1 MTRGLYSDP
10 FLKALLENEPKLAQ
24 EFLEAISNSEYVEE
38 PEIVTCLE
46 VPGWVVEK
54 AGIRGL
60 KNPNFPSKVFE
71 KFLEDKDFA
80 SQNFWA
86 TFEYPNLTQKQI
98 DKLIKSK
105 DETVRALA
113 LAHPLG
119 NPIELMG
126 HLKQMIS
133 NKTHNSY
140 VVIHISQNISLSDEV
155 FSYLFSIADYVG
167 VSETVGQA
175 LWENPTLSDE
185 QKAALVLSD
194 IKPKVDSSSDYW
206 SEDIHFV
213 SSIPFFHSL
222 KVNLGRYKGKKFE
235 SIPPI
240 EQSIGEFF
248 TKTGHHLSIVLPETS
263 QGAIEPTLYGLHE
276 LVSLHLLH
284 RLFWTDLCQRDDF
297 EVYRRNAYRTDDL
310 FISHPIL
317 GLEFKEADSE
327 DATHL
332 GGVFIFFGD
341 ENWLVGEEDLDTN
354 RAALLLSSYG
364 EPMVDILEDGIYD
377 NIGQSLI
384 ALSHEVPEISKKYG
398 FEVSDNGYDWMVEA
412 ALEIAEPDDFDVSAN
427 LNPMFGETLSWA
439 KLPDAKKET
448 LFEFLKLGFN
458 YKKSKLRNDSIHFL
472 GCMALHDGTPGVILE
487 KLAKLGDPLIDEVLA
502 SRNH

>member
-1 MTRGLYSDP
+1 MSRGLYSDP

-60 KNPNFPSKVFE
+60 KNPNFPSKAFE
-71 KFLEDKDFA
+71 KLLEDKDFA

-86 TFEYPNLTQKQI
+86 TFEYPNLTQMQI
-98 DKLIKSK
+98 DKLMKSK

-126 HLKQMIS
+126 HLEKMIS

-140 VVIHISQNISLSDEV
+140 VIIHVSQNISLSDQV
-155 FSYLFSIADYVG
+155 FSYLFSIADYAG

-175 LWENPTLSDE
+175 LWENTTLSDE
-185 QKAALVLSD
+185 QKAALVLAD
-194 IKPKVDSSSDYW
+194 IKPKEESSSDFW
-206 SEDIHFV
+206 SEEIHFV

-222 KVNLGRYKGKKFE
+222 KVNLGSYKGKEKLE

-240 EQSIGEFF
+240 KQSIGEFF
-248 TKTGHHLSIVLPETS
+248 TKNGHHLSLVLPQTS
-263 QGAIEPTLYGLHE
+263 QVAIEPTLYGLHE

-297 EVYRRNAYRTDDL
+297 EIYRRNAYRTDDL
-310 FISHPIL
+310 FISHEIL
-317 GLEFKEADSE
+317 GREFDETAADEA
-327 DATHL
+327 TKI
-332 GGVFIFFGD
+332 GGVLYYDDQGWI
-341 ENWLVGEEDLDTN
+341 VGEEELSEY
-354 RAALLLSSYG
+354 RAAVLLSSYG
-364 EPMVDILEDGIYD
+364 EPMVTILENGNYES
-377 NIGQSLI
+377 IGQYLV
-384 ALSHEVPEISKKYG
+384 ALSCDDPDIRKKYG
-398 FEVSDNGYDWMVEA
+398 LEVTDAGLNWMVEA
-412 ALEIAEPDDFDVSAN
+412 ALEITEPDDFDVSAD
-427 LNPMFGETLSWA
+427 LNPDFGESLSWA
-439 KLPDAKKET
+439 KLPDAKKDT
-448 LFEFLKLGFN
+448 VFEFLKLGFN

-472 GCMALHDGTPGVILE
+472 GCMALHESTPKTILE
-487 KLAKLGDPLIDEVLA
+487 KLAKLNDPLVDEVLA
-502 SRNH
+502 SRNL